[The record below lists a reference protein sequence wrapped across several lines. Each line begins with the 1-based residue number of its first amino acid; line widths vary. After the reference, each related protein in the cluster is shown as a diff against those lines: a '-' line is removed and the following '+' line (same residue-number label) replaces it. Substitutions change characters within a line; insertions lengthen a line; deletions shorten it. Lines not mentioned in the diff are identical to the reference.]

1 MNTTPQ
7 SFVKAAIA
15 AEREQWTGV
24 DKLADAIDRDSYQL
38 AVQQDGMNAQ
48 HTQIGLEAIGNLVR
62 TNLQH
67 GGFLVAE
74 FRGSDGQP
82 HSEEAKANAALF
94 TAASA
99 LLQKAIALLDR
110 LSAEACDEYGLWDE
124 YIALQEAC
132 NQAVGS
138 HA

>member
-1 MNTTPQ
+1 MTTPQ
-7 SFVKAAIA
+7 SFVKAALS

-24 DKLADAIDRDSYQL
+24 DKLAEAIDRDQYRL
-38 AVQQDGMNAQ
+38 AMQST

-74 FRGSDGQP
+74 FRGSDGHP

-94 TAASA
+94 AAAPELLTALQSIADCCEEDRAARDYASRQTEIRGIA
-99 LLQKAIALLDR
+99 RAAIAK
-110 LSAEACDEYGLWDE
+110 AGGA
-124 YIALQEAC
+124 A
-132 NQAVGS
+132 
-138 HA
+138 

>member
-1 MNTTPQ
+1 MENSKQ
-7 SFVKAAIA
+7 SA
-15 AEREQWTGV
+15 
-24 DKLADAIDRDSYQL
+24 
-38 AVQQDGMNAQ
+38 

-94 TAASA
+94 TAAPA
-99 LLQKAIALLDR
+99 LLQKAFALLDR
-110 LSAEACDEYGLWDE
+110 LSADACDEYGLWDE

-132 NQAVGS
+132 NKATGS
-138 HA
+138 N